1 MTKCCEKMLAESS
14 FAIFSEFLQSPVA
27 YTFRKE
33 YL

>member
-1 MTKCCEKMLAESS
+1 MKCCEKMLAESS
-14 FAIFSEFLQSPVA
+14 FAISSEFLQPPVA

>member
-1 MTKCCEKMLAESS
+1 MTKCCKKMLAESG
-14 FAIFSEFLQSPVA
+14 FAISSAFFQSPVA